1 MLTPHMPHRVVA
13 ILLLAGFGLSACNA
27 APVTPTHAP
36 ADKLNIQLA
45 WTHEYSSAAFYA
57 AEKNNHF
64 QEQNLNVNLIEG
76 GFKDGK
82 YIVPIDQV
90 LNNTV
95 DFGMGSASD
104 ILVARSQGKS
114 IVALASIMQ
123 RSPLA
128 VITLAKSNVQRP
140 TDLIGKK
147 VAVSDGGANQVFTT
161 LLTSQGI
168 DPTKVNTI
176 PRATFGVDLLLK
188 GDVDALVGWVINEG
202 VQVREAGQEPSFM
215 LMSDYGV
222 DSYDFVLFTSD
233 QSLKT
238 HADTYERFIRA
249 VLAGLKDEIAS
260 PDQAAAYIQSYAK
273 NLDPKGQYSRLQA
286 SIPLLNPP
294 NTKLGMM
301 GDANWAISYKILTDQ
316 KIITTPIDYK
326 SAYTLQILNK
336 IYGQ

>member
-176 PRATFGVDLLLK
+176 PRATFGVDPLLK

-215 LMSDYGV
+215 LMSD
-222 DSYDFVLFTSD
+222 
-233 QSLKT
+233 
-238 HADTYERFIRA
+238 
-249 VLAGLKDEIAS
+249 
-260 PDQAAAYIQSYAK
+260 
-273 NLDPKGQYSRLQA
+273 
-286 SIPLLNPP
+286 
-294 NTKLGMM
+294 
-301 GDANWAISYKILTDQ
+301 
-316 KIITTPIDYK
+316 
-326 SAYTLQILNK
+326 
-336 IYGQ
+336 